1 MVEQISTLAK
11 ANDAAKAEFHSSKQ
25 VGVLE
30 YFLSGKS
37 KTLPFHEE
45 CGKLGVDRRGADTV
59 LKAAAAACSLLQNRD
74 VANMARQ
81 LVDSIVARGGRALSW
96 AESV

>member
-1 MVEQISTLAK
+1 MVEQVSTLAK
-11 ANDAAKAEFHSSKQ
+11 ANSDAKAEFQSRKQ

-45 CGKLGVDRRGADTV
+45 CSKLCVDRRGADSV
-59 LKAAAAACSLLQNRD
+59 LKATAAACTLLQNRD
-74 VANMARQ
+74 VSNMARQ

-96 AESV
+96 TESV